1 MKTMP
6 NNLVFIKL
14 VVLILPLCVATFSF
28 SQGQTPQQQA
38 PPTFRV
44 RAVLRGHTKSIDR
57 IAFSPDGKQ
66 IATSSED
73 STVRIWDTYTGE
85 LKETLSGD
93 GKAQWEQ
100 KKWYYNWQHIR
111 THEFPDEAVGRL
123 KQILASGADRL
134 AISPDKCLMITV
146 RTKDPEAFRKHEF
159 LELWDVSTGELK
171 LTFAEIPYGITEIS
185 WSTDGKSIVVEGDQR
200 TKARLMDVV
209 TGRVKA
215 KLPYEAC
222 SHDQF
227 FGSGICRSFTFNA
240 DGSVFT
246 KEKNP
251 LRLWSA
257 DTGELL
263 AELKSARH
271 PATFSPTDKNLLVT
285 TSTDE
290 KAAMV
295 WELVPGSSKQEQ

>member
-1 MKTMP
+1 MT
-6 NNLVFIKL
+6 NSLVFSKSG
-14 VVLILPLCVATFSF
+14 LILVLCLTAFSF
-28 SQGQTPQQQA
+28 GQGQTPQGQQQA
-38 PPTFRV
+38 PLTLRV
-44 RAVLRGHTKSIDR
+44 RAILRGHTKNIEEIS
-57 IAFSPDGKQ
+57 FSPDGKQ

-73 STVRIWDTYTGE
+73 YIVRIWDTYTGE

-93 GKAQWEQ
+93 SKAAWEQ
-100 KKWYYNWQHIR
+100 KRWYYDRQFIK
-111 THEFPDEAVGRL
+111 THEFPNDVVGRL
-123 KQILASGADRL
+123 KEILAGGARRL
-134 AISPDKCLMITV
+134 AMSPDERLMITK
-146 RTKDPEAFRKHEF
+146 RTKDPNAFRQHEF

-171 LTFAEIPYGITEIS
+171 LTFEEIPDGITEVS
-185 WSTDGKSIVVEGDQR
+185 WSPNGRSIVVVGSQR
-200 TKARLMDVV
+200 TKARLMDVL

-222 SHDQF
+222 SPDQF
-227 FGSGICRSFTFNA
+227 FGSGICKLFVFNA

-251 LRLWSA
+251 LRLWSS

-271 PATFSPTDKNLLVT
+271 PATFSPTDKYLLVT
-285 TSTDE
+285 TSKDK

-295 WELVPGSSKQEQ
+295 WELVPGGSRQEQ

>member
-1 MKTMP
+1 MIKSA
-6 NNLVFIKL
+6 VFIL
-14 VVLILPLCVATFSF
+14 TLCVTAFSF
-28 SQGQTPQQQA
+28 GPFQTPQVQQPS

-44 RAVLRGHTKSIDR
+44 RAILRGHTKSIDR

-73 STVRIWDTYTGE
+73 FTVRIWDTYTGE

-93 GKAQWEQ
+93 GKAEWEQ
-100 KKWYYNWQHIR
+100 KRWYYNWQHIR

-123 KQILASGADRL
+123 KQILASGARSL
-134 AISPDKCLMITV
+134 AISSDKRLMITV
-146 RTKDPEAFRKHEF
+146 RTKDQDAFRKHEF

-171 LTFAEIPYGITEIS
+171 LTFEEIPYGITEVS

-200 TKARLMDVV
+200 TKARLMDVL

-215 KLPYEAC
+215 KLPYGAC
-222 SHDQF
+222 SPDQF
-227 FGSGICRSFTFNA
+227 FDAGICRSFTFNA

-271 PATFSPTDKNLLVT
+271 PATFSPTDKHLLVT
-285 TSTDE
+285 TSNDK

-295 WELVPGSSKQEQ
+295 WELVPGGKGQEQ

>member
-1 MKTMP
+1 MP
-6 NNLVFIKL
+6 NNHVFIKL
-14 VVLILPLCVATFSF
+14 VVLILPLCVTAFSF

-38 PPTFRV
+38 PPSLRV
-44 RAVLRGHTKSIDR
+44 RGVLRGHTRSIDR

-73 STVRIWDTYTGE
+73 FTVRIWDTYTGE
-85 LKETLSGD
+85 LIETLTGD
-93 GKAQWEQ
+93 RKGEWEQ
-100 KKWYYNWQHIR
+100 KRWYYNWQHIR

-123 KQILASGADRL
+123 RQILASGARRL
-134 AISPDKCLMITV
+134 AISPDKGLMITV
-146 RTKDPEAFRKHEF
+146 RTKDPDAFRKHEF
-159 LELWDVSTGELK
+159 LELWDMSTGELK

>member
-1 MKTMP
+1 MLGGLTIEMIKSA
-6 NNLVFIKL
+6 VFIL
-14 VVLILPLCVATFSF
+14 TLCVAAFSF
-28 SQGQTPQQQA
+28 SQGQTPREQ
-38 PPTFRV
+38 PPTLRV

-73 STVRIWDTYTGE
+73 FTVRIWDTYTGE

-93 GKAQWEQ
+93 GKAEWEQ
-100 KKWYYNWQHIR
+100 KRWYYNWQHIR

-123 KQILASGADRL
+123 KQILAGGARSL
-134 AISPDKCLMITV
+134 AISPDKRLMITV
-146 RTKDPEAFRKHEF
+146 RTKDPDAFRKHEF
-159 LELWDVSTGELK
+159 LELWDLSTGELQ

-200 TKARLMDVV
+200 TKARLMDVL

-222 SHDQF
+222 SPDQF
-227 FGSGICRSFTFNA
+227 FGAGICRSFTFNA

-251 LRLWSA
+251 LRLWSS
-257 DTGELL
+257 DTGELF

-271 PATFSPTDKNLLVT
+271 PATFSPTDKHLLVT
-285 TSTDE
+285 TSNDK

-295 WELVPGSSKQEQ
+295 WELAPGSGKQGQ